1 MEGTDDPV
9 RAFETGLSRIEKD
22 AGGAFSSAKDEH
34 TLRAA
39 RARLTG
45 PSGELTVLLK
55 LMPKLPGDRRKGF
68 GQEANALKQ
77 KIEASFEEHLRAL
90 ARAARDADL
99 ASAPIDITLPGR
111 GILPGKAHPIR
122 ATVDEL
128 LDVFASLGFEIG
140 ESREVELSDY
150 NFGKLAFPPDH
161 PATDMQDSFFV
172 EPPHAS
178 FREPTVLRTHTTS
191 IQVHEMLARKPPLAV
206 VAAGAVYRRD
216 EEDATHSSMFHQIDG
231 FLVDEGVT
239 MAHLQGVLSA
249 FVRRMFG
256 EAVPVRFRPS
266 YFPFVEPGGE
276 LDMGCT
282 FCRPWVGAGSPAQ
295 RARTAA
301 CRVCKTTGWME
312 ILGCGMIHPEVFEKC
327 GHDPKVWSGF
337 AWGMGVDRMVML
349 RHGIRDIR
357 LLFENE
363 MRFLTQL

>member
-1 MEGTDDPV
+1 MSETDDPV
-9 RAFETGLSRIEKD
+9 QAFEAGLSRIGED
-22 AGGAFSSAKDEH
+22 AGASFSAAENEH
-34 TLRAA
+34 ALRAA

-45 PSGELTVLLK
+45 PNGELTTLLK
-55 LMPKLPGDRRKGF
+55 LMPRLPGDRRKAF
-68 GQEANALKQ
+68 GQRANELKQ
-77 KIEASFEEHLRAL
+77 RIESGFEEQLGAL
-90 ARAARDADL
+90 ARAARAKDL
-99 ASAPIDITLPGR
+99 ASPPIDVTLPGR
-111 GILPGKAHPIR
+111 ATLPGKPHPIR

-172 EPPHAS
+172 RPAHET
-178 FREPTVLRTHTTS
+178 FRELTVLRTHTTS
-191 IQVHEMLARKPPLAV
+191 IQVHELLARTPPLAV

-231 FLVDEGVT
+231 FLVDRGVT
-239 MAHLQGVLSA
+239 MAHLQGVLGA

-256 EAVPVRFRPS
+256 SDVPVRFRPS

-282 FCRPWVGAGSPAQ
+282 FCRPWQDAGSPAQ

-301 CRVCKTTGWME
+301 CRVCKSTGWME

-327 GHDPKVWSGF
+327 GHDPAKWSGF

>member
-1 MEGTDDPV
+1 MNAPDDPV
-9 RAFETGLSRIEKD
+9 LAFESGLAAVEQRSD
-22 AGGAFSSAKDEH
+22 GAFQNAASEQE
-34 TLRAA
+34 LRRV
-39 RARLTG
+39 RAEFTG
-45 PSGELTVLLK
+45 PSGELNELLK
-55 LMPKLPGDRRKGF
+55 LMPKLPGNRRKDL
-68 GQEANALKQ
+68 GQKANALKQ
-77 KIEASFEEHLRAL
+77 SIEKAFEARLAVL
-90 ARAARDADL
+90 ARALRDADL
-99 ASAPIDITLPGR
+99 TSAPIDITLPGR
-111 GILPGKAHPIR
+111 GIKPGKPHPIR
-122 ATVDEL
+122 QTMDEL

-140 ESREVELSDY
+140 ESREVELSEY
-150 NFGKLAFPPDH
+150 NFGRLAFPPDH

-172 EPPHAS
+172 RSPQEGFDAPM
-178 FREPTVLRTHTTS
+178 VLRTHTTA

-206 VAAGAVYRRD
+206 VAAGAVFRRD

-231 FLVDEGVT
+231 FLVDKGVT

-256 EAVPVRFRPS
+256 DDVPVRFRPS

-282 FCRPWVGAGSPAQ
+282 FCRPWQDRGSDAQ
-295 RARTAA
+295 RLRTMS

-327 GHDPKVWSGF
+327 GHDPAVWSGF

>member
-1 MEGTDDPV
+1 MSDTDDPV
-9 RAFETGLSRIEKD
+9 RAFEAGLGRIVKD
-22 AGGAFSSAKDEH
+22 AGATFSAAEDEH
-34 TLRAA
+34 ALRAA

-45 PSGELTVLLK
+45 PSGELTTLLK

-68 GQEANALKQ
+68 GQQANELKQ
-77 KIEASFEEHLRAL
+77 KIETSFEAHLRAL
-90 ARAARDADL
+90 HLALRRRDL
-99 ASAPIDITLPGR
+99 ESPPIDVTLPGR
-111 GILPGKAHPIR
+111 AILPGSLHPIR

-128 LDVFASLGFEIG
+128 LEVFASLGFEIG
-140 ESREVELSDY
+140 ESREVELGDY

-172 EPPHAS
+172 RPPHET

-231 FLVDEGVT
+231 FLVDRGVT
-239 MAHLQGVLSA
+239 MAHLSGVLSA

-282 FCRPWVGAGSPAQ
+282 FCRPYQDAGSAAQ
-295 RARTAA
+295 RARTGA
-301 CRVCKTTGWME
+301 CRVCKSTGWME

-327 GHDPKVWSGF
+327 GHDPTVWSGF